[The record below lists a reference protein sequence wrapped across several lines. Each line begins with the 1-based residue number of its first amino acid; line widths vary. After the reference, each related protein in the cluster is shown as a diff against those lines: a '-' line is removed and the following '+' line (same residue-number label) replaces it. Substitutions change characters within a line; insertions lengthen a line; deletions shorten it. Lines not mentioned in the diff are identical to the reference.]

1 MKPPKKNLK
10 RILMIA
16 TGGTIASK
24 RSEDGLKPLITS
36 EELLGYVP
44 DVKEFCEVTAMQV
57 INIDST
63 NIQPKHWLLISSTI
77 EKYYDQFD
85 GFVVC
90 HGTDTMAYTASAL
103 SYLIQ
108 NSPKPIVITG
118 AQKPIDLEITDAK
131 TNLSVSTL
139 SLTVKSL
146 PVPAAKRNAPKA
158 TMPFP
163 ALTFL
168 TLLRSRTTTLS
179 SISTIKTV

>member
-77 EKYYDQFD
+77 EKY
-85 GFVVC
+85 
-90 HGTDTMAYTASAL
+90 
-103 SYLIQ
+103 
-108 NSPKPIVITG
+108 
-118 AQKPIDLEITDAK
+118 
-131 TNLSVSTL
+131 ST
-139 SLTVKSL
+139 
-146 PVPAAKRNAPKA
+146 
-158 TMPFP
+158 FQW
-163 ALTFL
+163 
-168 TLLRSRTTTLS
+168 
-179 SISTIKTV
+179 